1 MIFGICTFLSNRSY
15 GGVKLFGSVRF
26 FDAQGKSRVIFSYSQ
41 KTLTTI
47 LYRGNDLL
55 IFQDDAP
62 IRKALVSSKT
72 REKKLS

>member
-1 MIFGICTFLSNRSY
+1 MSFGICTFLSNRSY
-15 GGVKLFGSVRF
+15 GGVKLFGLSVFSMLKGNRASF
-26 FDAQGKSRVIFSYSQ
+26 FHTP

-62 IRKALVSSKT
+62 IRKALVSS
-72 REKKLS
+72 